1 MGRLSLT
8 QSLSYLILDS
18 IFLRPMKSI
27 GLIVLSLM
35 ISGPAV
41 GDESSGK
48 NYHRLFAE
56 IMKANAKAI
65 TECKNIAKSRPPPSD
80 HVVRQLLAIKKAHL
94 YSFIRYSHD
103 RATFLCEQRHGA
115 YPAEYLYFLKADDN
129 LPVDLKTQVSL
140 YAELVSDPALLDR
153 FNLRTAFDD
162 VQSARESG
170 RLWFSGH

>member
-1 MGRLSLT
+1 M
-8 QSLSYLILDS
+8 QAV
-18 IFLRPMKSI
+18 KSI

-56 IMKANAKAI
+56 IMEANAKAI
-65 TECKNIAKSRPPPSD
+65 TECKSIAKSRPPPSD

-153 FNLRTAFDD
+153 FNGYLSIPIDVRKHLDSIDD
-162 VQSARESG
+162 FHQPFLLTRFLDVLKQSSD
-170 RLWFSGH
+170 